1 MNMQKK
7 ATQRPGFQGHRNNGP
22 NGEFVALEQ
31 RQCIICDKLYETGN
45 LLMDRQL
52 RNVFENKYACTGFG
66 VCPEHQKYIDDGY
79 VICLEVSNKPRE
91 NGEVMKP
98 EEAYRTGNLCFIRK
112 EAACEI
118 FNTPI
123 ESPVVYLEVGV
134 IERLQ
139 SIFKDAVR
147 ELDTEESS
155 LVAMEAGCESAV

>member
-1 MNMQKK
+1 MNMQKRS
-7 ATQRPGFQGHRNNGP
+7 TSRSGCRSHRDNDL

-52 RNVFENKYACTGFG
+52 RNIFENKYACTGFG
-66 VCPEHQKYIDDGY
+66 VCPEHQKYIADGY
-79 VICLEVSNKPRE
+79 VICLEVGNKPSE

-118 FNTPI
+118 FNTLI

-134 IERLQ
+134 IEKLK

-155 LVAMEAGCESAV
+155 SVAMEAGCESAV

>member
-1 MNMQKK
+1 MN
-7 ATQRPGFQGHRNNGP
+7 
-22 NGEFVALEQ
+22 
-31 RQCIICDKLYETGN
+31 
-45 LLMDRQL
+45 RQL
-52 RNVFENKYACTGFG
+52 RNIFENKYACTGFG

-98 EEAYRTGNLCFIRK
+98 EDAYRTGNLCFIKK

-123 ESPVVYLEVGV
+123 ESPVVYLEIGV

-147 ELDTEESS
+147 ELDTEGSS